1 MSSNHLEQDNNSLL
15 ICVTYIL
22 NLYFGKISPKTLE
35 AFGIQDNHPFDVT
48 HALEIF
54 KNFQLDVI
62 QKSLSVLILPHY
74 FLPAIIMN
82 QAGHS
87 FVYLKQIK
95 DKAVVFDPIQK
106 KEIELDI
113 KKLKNYQQVLVI
125 SKDTKHLQY
134 FDKFHNKAW
143 FYEPLKAHWRSY
155 IEIAVL
161 TLFINIFALAI
172 PLFVMNVYNR
182 VIPNQAYETLFV
194 LASGAVLFLLFDILF
209 KYTRNHILEK
219 VGKQLGLYW
228 EEELMRKMMLIDLR
242 FDQQMIGSKI
252 NLFRELQ
259 QIRDFFAMKSIVQLI
274 DFPFFFIA
282 LFVIYLILP
291 SMAIAPF
298 LFSVGILIVNVLMQI
313 PLSKLN
319 KNNSHNLQSKQNFIV
334 ESIQGTES
342 IKLNNAFSPRILLWK
357 NIVAFSDSIAMK
369 MQSLHMLSTNISQLM
384 VQFVAIV
391 VVIIGVFQIANQ
403 QLSVG
408 GLIAVT
414 MLASRAMVPIVNL
427 SSILIRIQE
436 MSESLNRINDFLSL
450 PMENQKPVEIGLG
463 KIKGKIELKNVTYHF
478 NNHKHPT
485 IDNVSFTIQ
494 PGERVGIIGQTGA
507 GKSTL
512 AKLLVGLY
520 TPTSG
525 AIYLDDHDMNGLH
538 PIEVRHNISLMSQ
551 EPFLF
556 SGTLKENIELSQPI
570 SKNRFM
576 EIIKLTGL
584 EELIKKLGKGD
595 GLNVGEK
602 GCHLSVG
609 QKHLVA
615 LARAIANDPA
625 VIIFDEPTTG
635 LDMTLEKK
643 LLTHLSTS
651 IEKDKTLIVIT
662 HRLAALELVDRI
674 LVINEGKVVADGRKD
689 IVINALRTPSKV
701 VP

>member
-1 MSSNHLEQDNNSLL
+1 MSSNDVKQNKNPLFFC
-15 ICVTYIL
+15 ITYIL
-22 NLYFGKISPKTLE
+22 NVYFGKISSATLE
-35 AFGIQDNHPFDVT
+35 AFGIEDNLSFDAS
-48 HALEIF
+48 HASEIL

-62 QKSLSVLILPHY
+62 QKKISVLTLPHY

-82 QAGHS
+82 HAGNS
-87 FVYLKQIK
+87 LVYLKQNK
-95 DKAVVFDPIQK
+95 DKAVVFDPTQK
-106 KEIELDI
+106 KEVELDI
-113 KKLKNYQQVLVI
+113 KKLKDYQDVLVI

-134 FDKFHNKAW
+134 FDKSHNKTW
-143 FYEPLKAHWRSY
+143 FYEPLKAHWKSY
-155 IEIAVL
+155 LEIAL
-161 TLFINIFALAI
+161 LSFFINIFALAI

-242 FDQQMIGSKI
+242 FDHHMIGSKM

-259 QIRDFFAMKSIVQLI
+259 QLRDFFAMKSIVQLI

-291 SMAIAPF
+291 SMVIAPL
-298 LFSVGILIVNVLMQI
+298 LFSVCIMIFNILMQI
-313 PLSKLN
+313 PMSKLN
-319 KNNSHNLQSKQNFIV
+319 KNNSQNLQSKQNFIV

-342 IKLNNAFSPRILLWK
+342 IKLNNAFSTRILLWK
-357 NIVAFSDSIAMK
+357 NIVAFSDGIAMK

-384 VQFVAIV
+384 VQFVAII
-391 VVIIGVFQIANQ
+391 VVIIGVFEIANQ
-403 QLSVG
+403 QLTVG

-427 SSILIRIQE
+427 SSILIRVKE

-450 PMENQKPVEIGLG
+450 PMENEKPIEIGLG
-463 KIKGKIELKNVTYHF
+463 KVKGKIELKNVTYNF
-478 NNHKHPT
+478 NHQKHPT
-485 IDNVSFTIQ
+485 IDNVSFTIH

-525 AIYLDDHDMNGLH
+525 AIYLDDHDTNTLH
-538 PIEVRHNISLMSQ
+538 PVEVRHNISLMSQ

-556 SGTLKENIELSQPI
+556 SGTLKENIELFQPI
-570 SKNRFM
+570 SKDRFM
-576 EIIKLTGL
+576 EVMKLTGL

-595 GLNVGEK
+595 GFNVGEK
-602 GCHLSVG
+602 GCNLSVG

-615 LARAIANDPA
+615 LARAITNDPA

-635 LDMTLEKK
+635 LDMALEKR
-643 LLTHLSTS
+643 LLRHLSTS

-674 LVINEGKVVADGRKD
+674 LVISEGKVVADGRKD
-689 IVINALRTPSKV
+689 VIINALKSPHQK
-701 VP
+701 

>member
-1 MSSNHLEQDNNSLL
+1 MVSNHLGQDDNGLSS
-15 ICVTYIL
+15 CVTYIL
-22 NLYFGKISPKTLE
+22 TLYFGKMSSKTLE
-35 AFGIQDNHPFDVT
+35 AFGIQDNHPLDVT

-54 KNFQLDVI
+54 KNFQLDVL
-62 QKSLSVLILPHY
+62 QKSLSVLVLPHY

-82 QAGHS
+82 QSGHA
-87 FVYLKQIK
+87 FVYLKKIK

-113 KKLKNYQQVLVI
+113 QKIKEYQHILVI
-125 SKDTKHLQY
+125 SKDTKHLQS

-143 FYEPLKAHWRSY
+143 FYEPLKAHWKSY
-155 IEIAVL
+155 IEIALL
-161 TLFINIFALAI
+161 TFFINIFALAI

-194 LASGAVLFLLFDILF
+194 LASGAALFLLFDILF

-228 EEELMRKMMLIDLR
+228 EEELMRKMMLIDPR
-242 FDQQMIGSKI
+242 HDHQMIGSKI

-291 SMAIAPF
+291 SMAVAPF
-298 LFSVGILIVNVLMQI
+298 LFSVGILVFNIMMQI
-313 PLSKLN
+313 PLSRLN
-319 KNNSHNLQSKQNFIV
+319 KNHSHNLQSKQNFIV

-342 IKLNNAFSPRILLWK
+342 IKLNNAFSTRILLWK
-357 NIVAFSDSIAMK
+357 KIVTFSDGIAMK

-384 VQFVAIV
+384 VQCVAIV

-436 MSESLNRINDFLSL
+436 MRESLNRIDDFLSL
-450 PMENQKPVEIGLG
+450 PTEDQKPVEIGLNQ
-463 KIKGKIELKNVTYHF
+463 IKGKIELKNVTYHF
-478 NNHKHPT
+478 GNHKHPV
-485 IDNVSFTIQ
+485 IDNVSFAIQ

-525 AIYLDDHDMNGLH
+525 TVYLDDHDMNGLH
-538 PIEVRHNISLMSQ
+538 PMEIRHHIGLMSQ

-556 SGTLKENIELSQPI
+556 SGTLKENIELFQPI
-570 SKNRFM
+570 SKDRFM
-576 EIIKLTGL
+576 EVIKLIGL
-584 EELIKKLGKGD
+584 EELIKKSGKGD
-595 GLNVGEK
+595 GFNVGEK

-615 LARAIANDPA
+615 LARAIVNNPA
-625 VIIFDEPTTG
+625 VVIFDEPTTG

-643 LLTHLSTS
+643 LLTHLNTS

-674 LVINEGKVVADGRKD
+674 LVINEGKIVADGRKD
-689 IVINALRTPSKV
+689 VIINALKTPAKV
-701 VP
+701 MQ